1 MFILRNVL
9 SPLQQEFKHRCNGDE
24 RGAWFVYTLLAVVTH
39 FTSSHTANL
48 LRCLQTLF
56 GLSLT
61 QRRFYTFMASPK
73 LPWSRLWAA
82 LWSLIPDPT
91 TKGRLLLALD
101 DFINPKVGK
110 KIFGCA
116 SFFDHAA
123 KTNQSKYPWS
133 QNVVCIGLLKII
145 KGRWACLPLAFRF
158 YHMKKT
164 IDAGNVKI
172 NGKAPLF
179 QTKYAQAVEMLS
191 EISAAFHELSLLV
204 VTDSWFGNDGLFK
217 PMREVV
223 GQHTHIL
230 SRLRINASMFAQPSA
245 RKKNQRGRLRKYGD
259 KIGNAASLASEFLKY
274 AVTYS
279 VNLYGKQRD
288 VIAFDKI
295 VMLKTLKCTVR
306 VVWVYR
312 RSQWVALFT
321 TDLDLTVEQII
332 EYYGARWKIEAGF
345 KEIKQEIGSSKSQTR
360 NCHAVTNHLNFCM
373 MAATITWIYADHLE
387 KTPQRCY
394 AVNNRSHFAFSD
406 VRKLITQAAL
416 DKNFVSFC
424 PKPGKPPQNSFISAL
439 LKMVA

>member
-1 MFILRNVL
+1 
-9 SPLQQEFKHRCNGDE
+9 
-24 RGAWFVYTLLAVVTH
+24 
-39 FTSSHTANL
+39 
-48 LRCLQTLF
+48 
-56 GLSLT
+56 
-61 QRRFYTFMASPK
+61 MASPK

-245 RKKNQRGRLRKYGD
+245 RKK
-259 KIGNAASLASEFLKY
+259 ISAADSENM
-274 AVTYS
+274 ATRS
-279 VNLYGKQRD
+279 VMRH
-288 VIAFDKI
+288 
-295 VMLKTLKCTVR
+295 
-306 VVWVYR
+306 
-312 RSQWVALFT
+312 
-321 TDLDLTVEQII
+321 
-332 EYYGARWKIEAGF
+332 RW
-345 KEIKQEIGSSKSQTR
+345 
-360 NCHAVTNHLNFCM
+360 
-373 MAATITWIYADHLE
+373 
-387 KTPQRCY
+387 P
-394 AVNNRSHFAFSD
+394 
-406 VRKLITQAAL
+406 
-416 DKNFVSFC
+416 VSF
-424 PKPGKPPQNSFISAL
+424 
-439 LKMVA
+439 